1 MLKKREKLI
10 IKLLLLV
17 LVIGASLVPT
27 KIAFAVVQTT
37 SSAVSV
43 VNQSDFGFDEGTGTI
58 IGYYNNSSV
67 VIPIMPYKI
76 NGVKVTRIG
85 DSAFKGCSNLTSIA
99 IPNSVTSIG
108 DYTFYNCNNLKSIT
122 IPNSVT
128 SIGNSVFGRCINLG
142 SITIPNSVTSI
153 GDFAFSGSGLTNITI
168 PNSVTSIGNSA
179 FYDCNSLRS
188 VTIPDSV
195 ISIKDYAF
203 KYCEKAIF
211 YVTSAKIKQLLINY
225 GINESRIRGKSV
237 TSIKLNNTSL
247 SVLVG
252 KTSSLTATVSPD
264 NATNT
269 AVKWSS
275 SNTAVAT
282 VDSDG
287 KITGV
292 AAGGAI
298 ITCTATDGSNIS
310 TTCNVTVT
318 TVPLTS
324 VALNNTSLSVEK
336 GNTATLVATVSP
348 TNASNKAVKWSSS
361 NTAVATIDSNGKIT
375 GVAYGTAVITCT
387 TSDGNKSATCNV
399 TVVTYVTNVKL
410 NNTTLKLE
418 QAKTSTLIATVTP
431 TNASNK
437 KVTWSSNDTSV
448 ATVDSKGKITAVL
461 AGIANI
467 TCTAN
472 DGSGKSATCTL
483 TVTPPK
489 SVLSITLSNTSLSVL
504 VGKTSTLKA
513 TVSPTNATN
522 KTVSWG
528 SSNPSIVTVDS
539 NGKVTAVAAGTAN
552 IICVANDGSNI
563 SSTCTVTVVKTI
575 SVTSIKLNNT
585 TLIVEQGKT
594 STLTATVSP
603 TDATNKTVSWGTSNP
618 SIATVDSKG
627 KITAVAAG
635 KANIICVATDGTNIS
650 STCAV
655 TVTPL
660 VKVVS
665 IKLSNTSLTLEK
677 GITSTLSATVAPTN
691 ASDKTV
697 TWSSNNT
704 SVATVD
710 SKGKITGVAYGTAVI
725 TCKANGGSSI
735 ISTCTVTVTTRVASI
750 ALNNKSLNL
759 EAGTTSTL
767 ISTIL
772 PTTAINKTLTWSSNN
787 TKIATVDS
795 KGKVT
800 AVANG
805 TAIITCT
812 ATDGSKKNATCNI
825 TVTTSVTS
833 IKLNK
838 TSLSISK
845 GKTSTL
851 TATIS
856 PINATNKVLT
866 WRTENE
872 KIATVDTNG
881 NVTAVEKGTTNIFC
895 ITKDGNFKY
904 AICNITVT

>member
-1 MLKKREKLI
+1 
-10 IKLLLLV
+10 
-17 LVIGASLVPT
+17 
-27 KIAFAVVQTT
+27 
-37 SSAVSV
+37 
-43 VNQSDFGFDEGTGTI
+43 
-58 IGYYNNSSV
+58 
-67 VIPIMPYKI
+67 
-76 NGVKVTRIG
+76 
-85 DSAFKGCSNLTSIA
+85 
-99 IPNSVTSIG
+99 
-108 DYTFYNCNNLKSIT
+108 
-122 IPNSVT
+122 
-128 SIGNSVFGRCINLG
+128 
-142 SITIPNSVTSI
+142 
-153 GDFAFSGSGLTNITI
+153 
-168 PNSVTSIGNSA
+168 
-179 FYDCNSLRS
+179 
-188 VTIPDSV
+188 
-195 ISIKDYAF
+195 
-203 KYCEKAIF
+203 
-211 YVTSAKIKQLLINY
+211 
-225 GINESRIRGKSV
+225 
-237 TSIKLNNTSL
+237 
-247 SVLVG
+247 
-252 KTSSLTATVSPD
+252 
-264 NATNT
+264 
-269 AVKWSS
+269 
-275 SNTAVAT
+275 
-282 VDSDG
+282 
-287 KITGV
+287 
-292 AAGGAI
+292 
-298 ITCTATDGSNIS
+298 
-310 TTCNVTVT
+310 
-318 TVPLTS
+318 
-324 VALNNTSLSVEK
+324 
-336 GNTATLVATVSP
+336 
-348 TNASNKAVKWSSS
+348 
-361 NTAVATIDSNGKIT
+361 
-375 GVAYGTAVITCT
+375 
-387 TSDGNKSATCNV
+387 
-399 TVVTYVTNVKL
+399 
-410 NNTTLKLE
+410 
-418 QAKTSTLIATVTP
+418 
-431 TNASNK
+431 
-437 KVTWSSNDTSV
+437 V